1 MITDQK
7 SMLRSRQT
15 EAPLDVSW
23 RRDGVLGTLR
33 LLWAHLLTSRGLMV
47 SLGVHLILLL
57 IAFVWVISVMKDQRV
72 KQPEFMATGAG
83 GGADGDRARILEHNL
98 QLKKAKATAK
108 TVSRITSK
116 NPSAQIALPEL
127 PTSKLADTLN
137 TKMSGSAS
145 KGFGGGSGGGI
156 GSGKGIGVGNA
167 RNFVGKPVMG
177 AKINATKV
185 AVFLDASRSMARYLD
200 RVEAEIRKQFPDAD
214 VFLYSGI
221 WTNVKDDTII
231 GGLKYKGST
240 GRTGSAPVRATDP
253 DKLTATG
260 KRIFNQYDANFRTGC
275 VGAWIDILRSE
286 KHYDG
291 IVIFSDFQDGV
302 TQYRSP
308 KGEKP
313 DSYSTKNSTIVY
325 SDGMRS
331 TLPTDERK
339 PAEKHWEDELVN
351 AFAGAKSGRGPRLYL
366 FSTQV
371 EPQPIFNRCVLASGG
386 QIKMVEWLRTGGSPP
401 ADDEQV
407 TIGKPSVVK
416 GDSPSSTPAAV
427 RALR

>member
-1 MITDQK
+1 MNAHGRPQTD
-7 SMLRSRQT
+7 
-15 EAPLDVSW
+15 
-23 RRDGVLGTLR
+23 
-33 LLWAHLLTSRGLMV
+33 
-47 SLGVHLILLL
+47 
-57 IAFVWVISVMKDQRV
+57 
-72 KQPEFMATGAG
+72 
-83 GGADGDRARILEHNL
+83 
-98 QLKKAKATAK
+98 
-108 TVSRITSK
+108 
-116 NPSAQIALPEL
+116 
-127 PTSKLADTLN
+127 
-137 TKMSGSAS
+137 
-145 KGFGGGSGGGI
+145 
-156 GSGKGIGVGNA
+156 
-167 RNFVGKPVMG
+167 
-177 AKINATKV
+177 
-185 AVFLDASRSMARYLD
+185 
-200 RVEAEIRKQFPDAD
+200 AEIRKQFPDAD
-214 VFLYSGI
+214 VFLYAGI

-231 GGLKYKGST
+231 GGLKYKGAT
-240 GRTGSAPVRATDP
+240 GRAGSAPVRATDP

-260 KRIFNQYDANFRTGC
+260 KRIFKQYDDNFRTGC

-313 DSYSTKNSTIVY
+313 DTSSTRNSTIVY

-331 TLPTDERK
+331 NLPTDDRK

-386 QIKMVEWLRTGGSPP
+386 QIKMVEWLRTGGNPP

-407 TIGKPSVVK
+407 IIGQ
-416 GDSPSSTPAAV
+416 PAAV

>member
-1 MITDQK
+1 MTAERK
-7 SMLRSRQT
+7 NLLRART
-15 EAPLDVSW
+15 TTVPFEPSW
-23 RRDGVLGTLR
+23 RRDGFGGTLR
-33 LLWAHLLTSRGLMV
+33 LLWAHLLTSRGLLV
-47 SLGVHLILLL
+47 SVGLHALLLL
-57 IAFVWVISVMKDQRV
+57 IAFVWVISVMKEQRY

-116 NPSAQIALPEL
+116 NPAAQISLPEL
-127 PTSKLADTLN
+127 PSSKLADTLN
-137 TKMSGSAS
+137 TKPTGSSS
-145 KGFGGGSGGGI
+145 KGFGGGSGGGF
-156 GSGKGIGVGNA
+156 GAGKGIGVGNA

-177 AKINATKV
+177 AKINATKL

-260 KRIFNQYDANFRTGC
+260 KRIFSQYDANFRTGC
-275 VGAWIDILRSE
+275 VGAWLDIMRSE

-302 TQYRSP
+302 TQYRTP
-308 KGEKP
+308 KGEKS
-313 DSYSTKNSTIVY
+313 DGYSTKNATIVY

-339 PAEKHWEDELVN
+339 PAEKRWEEDLVN
-351 AFAGAKSGRGPRLYL
+351 AFAGAKAGRGPRLYL

-386 QIKMVEWLRTGGSPP
+386 QVKMVEWLRTGGNPP
-401 ADDEQV
+401 TDDEQV
-407 TIGKPSVVK
+407 SLGKPTPVK
-416 GDSPSSTPAAV
+416 ADGSSGTPAAV

>member
-1 MITDQK
+1 MITDRK

-351 AFAGAKSGRGPRLYL
+351 AFAAAKAGRGPRLYL

-416 GDSPSSTPAAV
+416 GDSSGGQPAAV

>member
-351 AFAGAKSGRGPRLYL
+351 AFAAAKAGRGPRLYL

>member
-1 MITDQK
+1 MITDRK

-351 AFAGAKSGRGPRLYL
+351 AFAAAKAGRGPRLYL

>member
-1 MITDQK
+1 MTAERK
-7 SMLRSRQT
+7 PLLRSRPT

-23 RRDGVLGTLR
+23 RRDGILGTLR
-33 LLWAHLLTSRGLMV
+33 LLWTHLLTSRGLIV
-47 SLGVHLILLL
+47 SLGFHLILLL

-83 GGADGDRARILEHNL
+83 GGANGDRARILEHNL
-98 QLKKAKATAK
+98 QQKKAKATAK
-108 TVSRITSK
+108 TVARITSK
-116 NPSAQIALPEL
+116 NPTSTIALPEL
-127 PTSKLADTLN
+127 PMSKMADTLN
-137 TKMSGSAS
+137 TKMSGSTS

-200 RVEAEIRKQFPDAD
+200 RVEDEIRKQFPDAD
-214 VFLYSGI
+214 VFLCAGI

-231 GGLKYKGST
+231 GGLKYKGAT
-240 GRTGSAPVRATDP
+240 GRAGSAPVRATDP

-260 KRIFNQYDANFRTGC
+260 KRIFKQYDDNFRTGC

-313 DSYSTKNSTIVY
+313 DTSSTRNSTIVY

-331 TLPTDERK
+331 NLPTDDRK

-386 QIKMVEWLRTGGSPP
+386 QIKMVEWLRTGGNPP

-407 TIGKPSVVK
+407 TIGKPTVVK
-416 GDSPSSTPAAV
+416 GDSPSGQPAAV

>member
-1 MITDQK
+1 MITDRK

-351 AFAGAKSGRGPRLYL
+351 AFAAAKAGRGPRLYL

-407 TIGKPSVVK
+407 TIGKPSVVT

>member
-351 AFAGAKSGRGPRLYL
+351 AFAAAKAGRGPRLYL

-407 TIGKPSVVK
+407 TIGKPAAVK